1 MSKPTHDQIIE
12 GRDEALDHLGIK
24 TTEWERMP
32 HDKRRNRMRFEAAR
46 STTHKAA
53 AQTVAISE
61 EALSTS
67 PLGSWLWLGVNFQVL
82 VTEPLRQTDYA
93 LQA

>member
-1 MSKPTHDQIIE
+1 MTPTHDQIIE
-12 GRDEALDHLGIK
+12 GRDEALDHLGIT
-24 TTEWERMP
+24 TTEWERMS

-53 AQTVAISE
+53 ARTVANSE
-61 EALSTS
+61 EVLSTS
-67 PLGSWLWLGVNFQVL
+67 TTGAILWRWTGLLVG

>member
-1 MSKPTHDQIIE
+1 MNPTNQQLIE
-12 GRDEALDHLGIK
+12 GRDEALDHLGIT
-24 TTEWERMP
+24 TTEWEQMP
-32 HDKRRNRMRFEAAR
+32 HDTRRNRMRFEAAR

-67 PLGSWLWLGVNFQVL
+67 PLGAILWRWTGLL
-82 VTEPLRQTDYA
+82 VGMTEPLRQTDYA